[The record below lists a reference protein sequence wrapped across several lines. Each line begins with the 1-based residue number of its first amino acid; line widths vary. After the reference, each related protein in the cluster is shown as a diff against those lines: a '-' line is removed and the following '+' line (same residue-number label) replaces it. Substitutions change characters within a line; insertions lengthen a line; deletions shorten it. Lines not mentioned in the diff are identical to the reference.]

1 MGKDKSIAASYARQF
16 AEVEGAL
23 PGRGRAWLDALRA
36 NAIERFAELDF
47 PTPKLENW
55 KFTNL
60 RPLTREV
67 FAPSPATRNGLG
79 KGDVARWLADDL
91 PCHLMVFVD
100 GHFRADLSELGVLPR
115 GARVASLAETLAGDP
130 ARLEAHLAGNGA
142 IEGDAPVA
150 LNTALMADGAVI
162 TLDRGVALE

>member
-23 PGRGRAWLDALRA
+23 PGRGLAWLDALRA

-47 PTPKLENW
+47 PTPKLESW

-79 KGDVARWLADDL
+79 KEDIARWLADDL

-100 GHFRADLSELGVLPR
+100 GHFRADLSELGALPR
-115 GARVASLAETLAGDP
+115 GRASTASPRRSPATRRGSRRISPEL
-130 ARLEAHLAGNGA
+130 ARLRAT
-142 IEGDAPVA
+142 PRSRSTPRSWP
-150 LNTALMADGAVI
+150 TA
-162 TLDRGVALE
+162 R